1 MIEME
6 TLGKPVSVFDKQVQC
21 VVIQIP
27 LEKNPAGRI
36 ERNTNC
42 GFLVFCFYLN
52 VKEIR
57 HNRRECASFQLR
69 PKINK

>member
-1 MIEME
+1 MIEIE
-6 TLGKPVSVFDKQVQC
+6 TLGRPVSVFNKQVQC

-27 LEKNPAGRI
+27 LEKNPEDGI

-42 GFLVFCFYLN
+42 GFLAFCFYLN